1 VGSMRQVENRS
12 YCFCS
17 PKGPVIGPMVFAG
30 ITVEDDT
37 LLKKLGVK
45 DSKRLSPARRG
56 KLAEEIKKIAEYETL
71 IVTAEEIDEKRKIM
85 TINDV
90 EVEGFAEI
98 IKRLKPSIVY
108 ADAAD
113 VDEER
118 FKNDIL
124 KKLDFEI
131 EIISKH
137 KADNIYPVVSAASII
152 AKTTRD
158 NEIEKIKEETG
169 ADFGSGYPS
178 DVRTITFIE
187 GWVKEKGTLPP
198 HTRKSWKTVKRMR
211 FHGKAGS
218 FS

>member
-1 VGSMRQVENRS
+1 MIAGVDEAGR
-12 YCFCS
+12 
-17 PKGPVIGPMVFAG
+17 GPVIGPMVFAG
-30 ITVEDDT
+30 VAVENDE

-45 DSKRLSPARRG
+45 DSKRHSPARRE
-56 KLAEEIKKIAEYETL
+56 KLAEEIKKIAEYEIL

-90 EVEGFAEI
+90 EVDGFAEI
-98 IKRLKPSIVY
+98 IKRLKPNVVY
-108 ADAAD
+108 VDSAD

-124 KKLDFEI
+124 RKLDFEV
-131 EIISKH
+131 EIVSKH
-137 KADNIYPVVSAASII
+137 KADDIYPVVSAASII

-158 NEIEKIKEETG
+158 YEIEKIKEEIG

-178 DVRTITFIE
+178 DVRTRTFIE

-198 HTRKSWKTVKRMR
+198 YTRKSWKTVRRMR
-211 FHGKAGS
+211 NEKLF
-218 FS
+218 

>member
-1 VGSMRQVENRS
+1 MAIMIAGVDEAGR
-12 YCFCS
+12 
-17 PKGPVIGPMVFAG
+17 GPVIGPMVFAG
-30 ITVEDDT
+30 VAVENDE

-45 DSKRLSPARRG
+45 DSKRHSPARRE
-56 KLAEEIKKIAEYETL
+56 KLAEEIKKIAEYEIL

-90 EVEGFAEI
+90 EVDGFAEI
-98 IKRLKPSIVY
+98 IKRLKPNVVY
-108 ADAAD
+108 VDSAD

-124 KKLDFEI
+124 RKLDFEV
-131 EIISKH
+131 EIVSKH
-137 KADNIYPVVSAASII
+137 KADDIYPVVSAASII

-158 NEIEKIKEETG
+158 YEIEKIKEEIG

-178 DVRTITFIE
+178 DVRTRTFIE

-198 HTRKSWKTVKRMR
+198 YTRKSWKTVRRMR
-211 FHGKAGS
+211 NEKLF
-218 FS
+218 

>member
-1 VGSMRQVENRS
+1 MIAGIDEAGR
-12 YCFCS
+12 
-17 PKGPVIGPMVFAG
+17 GPVIGPMVFAG
-30 ITVEDDT
+30 VAVENDT

-45 DSKRLSPARRG
+45 DSKRHSPARRR

-71 IVTAEEIDEKRKIM
+71 IITAEEIDEKRKTV
-85 TINDV
+85 TINDI

-124 KKLDFEI
+124 RKLDFEV

-137 KADNIYPVVSAASII
+137 KADDIYPVVSAASII

-158 NEIEKIKEETG
+158 YEIEKIKEEIG
-169 ADFGSGYPS
+169 VDFGSGYPS

-187 GWVKEKGTLPP
+187 GWVKEKGCLPP
-198 HTRKSWKTVKRMR
+198 HTRKSWKTVRRMKNER
-211 FHGKAGS
+211 LF
-218 FS
+218 

>member
-1 VGSMRQVENRS
+1 MGSMRQAENRS

-45 DSKRLSPARRG
+45 DSKRHSPARRR

-98 IKRLKPSIVY
+98 IKRLKPGIVY

-124 KKLDFEI
+124 RKLDFEV

-137 KADNIYPVVSAASII
+137 KADDIYPVVSAASII

-158 NEIEKIKEETG
+158 YEIEKIKEEIG
-169 ADFGSGYPS
+169 VDFGSGYPS
-178 DVRTITFIE
+178 DVRTRTFLEKWIN
-187 GWVKEKGTLPP
+187 EKGNLPP
-198 HTRKSWKTVKRMR
+198 YTRKSWKTVRSMR
-211 FHGKAGS
+211 NEKLF
-218 FS
+218 

>member
-1 VGSMRQVENRS
+1 MRQVENRS
-12 YCFCS
+12 YCYFCS

-30 ITVEDDT
+30 VNVENDD

-45 DSKRLSPARRG
+45 DSKKHSPGRR
-56 KLAEEIKKIAEYETL
+56 KNLAEEIKKIAEYEIL
-71 IVTAEEIDEKRKIM
+71 IVTAEEIDEKRKTV
-85 TINDV
+85 TINDI

-124 KKLDFEI
+124 RKLDFEV

-158 NEIEKIKEETG
+158 NEIEKIKEEIG
-169 ADFGSGYPS
+169 VDFGSGYPS

-198 HTRKSWKTVKRMR
+198 YTRKSWKTVRSMR
-211 FHGKAGS
+211 NEKLF
-218 FS
+218 

>member
-1 VGSMRQVENRS
+1 MRKICGIDEAGR
-12 YCFCS
+12 
-17 PKGPVIGPMVFAG
+17 GPVIGPMVFAG
-30 ITVEDDT
+30 VAVENDI

-45 DSKRLSPARRG
+45 DSKRHSPARRG

-71 IVTAEEIDEKRKIM
+71 IITAEEIDEKRKIM
-85 TINDV
+85 TINDI

-98 IKRLKPSIVY
+98 IKRLKPGIVY

-124 KKLDFEI
+124 RKLDFEV

-137 KADNIYPVVSAASII
+137 KADDIYPVVSGASII

-158 NEIEKIKEETG
+158 YEIEKIKEEIG
-169 ADFGSGYPS
+169 VDFGSGYPS
-178 DVRTITFIE
+178 DVRTRTFLEKWIN
-187 GWVKEKGTLPP
+187 EKGNLPP
-198 HTRKSWKTVKRMR
+198 YTRKSWKTVRSMR
-211 FHGKAGS
+211 NEKLF
-218 FS
+218 